1 MANLPAMRFPW
12 DESRQ
17 AFADAAA
24 EFVRTAALVGDRW
37 EQPGLGEWD
46 VRALVGHTS
55 RSLLTV
61 EEYLAR
67 PAATVE
73 VPSAAAYYAAT
84 SAMAAGPGVAARG
97 VAAGQALGDHP
108 ATAVAGIA
116 ARVLPLV
123 ERSDGSDLLTTL
135 AGGMRLDDYLPT
147 RTFELAVHTCDLAT
161 ALGLPLEV
169 PATAAAQALRLVS
182 ELAVTSGQAGPLLL
196 AATGRPA
203 LPPGYSVL

>member
-1 MANLPAMRFPW
+1 MRFEW
-12 DESRQ
+12 DESRR

-24 EFVRTAALVGDRW
+24 EFVRTAAVVGDRW
-37 EQPGLGEWD
+37 ERPGLGEWD

-61 EEYLAR
+61 ESYLAQ
-67 PAATVE
+67 PPATVE
-73 VPSAAAYYAAT
+73 IPSAADYYGAT

-97 VAAGQALGDHP
+97 VAAGAALGDDP
-108 ATAVAGIA
+108 ATAVAGLT
-116 ARVLPLV
+116 ARVVPLV
-123 ERSDGSDLLTTL
+123 ERTAGAALLTTL

-182 ELAVTSGQAGPLLL
+182 ELAVSRGQAGPLLL
-196 AATGRPA
+196 AATGRPV

>member
-1 MANLPAMRFPW
+1 MRFPW
-12 DESRQ
+12 DESRR
-17 AFADAAA
+17 AFADAAS
-24 EFVRTAALVGDRW
+24 EFVRTVALVGDRW
-37 EQPGLGEWD
+37 QEPGLGEWD

-73 VPSAAAYYAAT
+73 VPSAPAYYAAT

-97 VAAGQALGDHP
+97 VAAGQALGDDP
-108 ATAVAGIA
+108 ATAVAGLA
-116 ARVLPLV
+116 ARVVPLV
-123 ERSDGSDLLTTL
+123 EGSDGTDLLTTL
-135 AGGMRLDDYLPT
+135 AGGMRLEDYLPT

-161 ALGLPLEV
+161 ALRLPLEV
-169 PATAAAQALRLVS
+169 PATAATQALRLVS
-182 ELAVTSGQAGPLLL
+182 ELAVSSGQAGPLLL
-196 AATGRPA
+196 AATGRSV

>member
-1 MANLPAMRFPW
+1 MRFPW
-12 DESRQ
+12 DESRR

-24 EFVRTAALVGDRW
+24 GFVRTVALVGDRW
-37 EQPGLGEWD
+37 QEPGLGEWD

-73 VPSAAAYYAAT
+73 VPSAPAYYAAT

-97 VAAGQALGDHP
+97 VAAGQALGDDP
-108 ATAVAGIA
+108 ATAVAGLA
-116 ARVLPLV
+116 ARVVPLV
-123 ERSDGSDLLTTL
+123 ERSDGTGLLTTL

-169 PATAAAQALRLVS
+169 PATAATQALRLVS
-182 ELAVTSGQAGPLLL
+182 ELAVSSGQAGPLLL
-196 AATGRPA
+196 AATGRPV

>member
-1 MANLPAMRFPW
+1 MRFPW
-12 DESRQ
+12 DESRR
-17 AFADAAA
+17 AFVDAAS
-24 EFVRTAALVGDRW
+24 EFVRTAAMVGDRW
-37 EQPGLGEWD
+37 REPGLGEWD

-73 VPSAAAYYAAT
+73 VPSAPAYYAAT

-97 VAAGQALGDHP
+97 VAAGQALGDDP
-108 ATAVAGIA
+108 ATAVAGLA
-116 ARVLPLV
+116 ARVVPLV
-123 ERSDGSDLLTTL
+123 ERSDGTDLLTTL

-147 RTFELAVHTCDLAT
+147 RTLELAVHTCDLAT

-169 PATAAAQALRLVS
+169 PATAATQALRLVS
-182 ELAVTSGQAGPLLL
+182 ELAVSSGQAGPLLL
-196 AATGRPA
+196 AATGRPV

>member
-1 MANLPAMRFPW
+1 MRFPW
-12 DESRQ
+12 DESRR
-17 AFADAAA
+17 AFADAAS
-24 EFVRTAALVGDRW
+24 EFIRTAALVGDRW
-37 EQPGLGEWD
+37 QEPGLGEWD

-73 VPSAAAYYAAT
+73 VPSAPAYYAAT

-97 VAAGQALGDHP
+97 VAAGQALGDDP
-108 ATAVAGIA
+108 ATAVAGLA

-123 ERSDGSDLLTTL
+123 ERSDGTDLLTTL

-161 ALGLPLEV
+161 ALGLPLVV
-169 PATAAAQALRLVS
+169 PATAARQALRLVS
-182 ELAVTSGQAGPLLL
+182 ELAVSSGQAGPLLL
-196 AATGRPA
+196 AATGRPV